1 MSNLS
6 VRIHL
11 DGQYISNI
19 MYRNADMTLYAL
31 KELVELL
38 GEVEWGAASATEN
51 PNWGLAESVNHKIIL
66 HLDKKPEGTEEGAL
80 YATGGVQGR
89 ENREL
94 IDKLYPDY
102 ADKSELDREN
112 HLVSPNFGILSIEK
126 SWMEYTDAVSIRS
139 VSIMLRSSTNGE
151 ALDLGAT
158 TVDASGVC
166 DEFTQS
172 DRKDYEDLGDKPP
185 SEILE
190 GWVYEQLGSLTPEET
205 KQLLDDVQNQ
215 PYNTMLIRGSD
226 SRVFKSVKDR

>member
-6 VRIHL
+6 VKIHL

-19 MYRNADMTLYAL
+19 MYHNADMTLYAL

-38 GEVEWGAASATEN
+38 SEVEWDAASATEN
-51 PNWGLAESVNHKIIL
+51 PKWGLTESVNHKILL
-66 HLDKKPEGTEEGAL
+66 HLDKKPEDVEEGAL

-102 ADKSELDREN
+102 ADKSEMDQEN

-126 SWMEYTDAVSIRS
+126 SWIEYTDAVSIRS
-139 VSIMLRSSTNGE
+139 VSIMLRSSTDGDT
-151 ALDLGAT
+151 LDLEAT
-158 TVDASGVC
+158 TVDATGVFK
-166 DEFTQS
+166 EFTQS
-172 DRKDYEDLGDKPP
+172 DRELYEDLGDKPP

-190 GWVYEQLGSLTPEET
+190 GWDYEQLNSLTPEDT
-205 KQLLDDVQNQ
+205 RRLMKDVQNQ
-215 PYNTMLIRGSD
+215 PYNTMLICGAGG
-226 SRVFKSVKDR
+226 RVFRSEKAR